1 MSQYPDLAN
10 KVVLV
15 TGAGHGIGQALADR
29 FAEQGALVAV
39 NDIDPDAAL
48 TTTAKIAE
56 GGGSAIA
63 VPFDVSDSQQAVSY
77 THLTLPTS
85 DLV

>member
-29 FAEQGALVAV
+29 FAEQGALVAD
-39 NDIDPDAAL
+39 NDIDPDAAV
-48 TTTAKIAE
+48 TPA
-56 GGGSAIA
+56 
-63 VPFDVSDSQQAVSY
+63 
-77 THLTLPTS
+77 
-85 DLV
+85 